1 MWIWYQSFHW
11 KFPATLQ
18 EMLPEQ
24 HSVLLLITCSS
35 QRSESFREPY
45 PSRVSALSMRT
56 SQGHPFFAL
65 LYWRSFLG
73 DSHLPKDAIHRL
85 NSCPCSG
92 MGQRNWYPPVVHTP
106 TGCHAYCWAI
116 YVPLSRWAAQV
127 EQFCTWKGWK
137 NSSLESFVLQGSQQM
152 ALRGTFAW
160 RFHYGSTAG
169 WAAGDGWPE
178 SCPWEQKLY
187 KAHGK
192 EKHWETHSKS
202 AQVGAVMY
210 ILSQLISQYW
220 YWCLFNT

>member
-24 HSVLLLITCSS
+24 HSVLLLIMCSS

-65 LYWRSFLG
+65 LSWRSFLG

-169 WAAGDGWPE
+169 WAAGQQGMDGQKAAHE
-178 SCPWEQKLY
+178 NRSSIKHMAKKNIGKHTRNLHRLVLSC
-187 KAHGK
+187 
-192 EKHWETHSKS
+192 TFS
-202 AQVGAVMY
+202 A
-210 ILSQLISQYW
+210 S
-220 YWCLFNT
+220 